1 MWMPTQVDL
10 TCKLPFPQADLQD
23 ITVLYTEEYKMSI
36 AIAIDGPAG
45 AGKSSLSKA
54 VAKELSFIYVDTG
67 ALYRTI
73 GLSAS
78 RKGLKKDDTQQII
91 NMLKDIEVSLAFND
105 EGTQIVLLN
114 GEDVSS
120 LIRTPEASMFASSV
134 SAIPE
139 VRAFLLDL
147 QRSMAEKDNV
157 IMDGRDIGT
166 VVLPNAKIKIF
177 LTASP
182 ETRAMRRYKEN
193 MEKGIDCNYE
203 DVLKDVNERDY
214 ADSHRAIAP
223 LKPAEDSILVDT
235 SEYDFEGSKNL
246 LLKVIKENM

>member
-1 MWMPTQVDL
+1 
-10 TCKLPFPQADLQD
+10 
-23 ITVLYTEEYKMSI
+23 MSI

-45 AGKSSLSKA
+45 AGKSSLSKE

-73 GLSAS
+73 GLAAS
-78 RKGLKKDDTQQII
+78 RKGLKKEDKAEII
-91 NMLKDIEVSLAFND
+91 SMLHDIDVKLSFND

-120 LIRTPEASMFASSV
+120 FIRTPEASMFASAV

-147 QRSMAEKDNV
+147 QRNMAKSDNV

-166 VVLPNAKIKIF
+166 VVLPDAKIKIF

-182 ETRAMRRYKEN
+182 EKRAMRRHKEN
-193 MEKGIDCNYE
+193 IEKGIDSTYE
-203 DVLKDVNERDY
+203 EVLKDVNQRDY
-214 ADSHRAIAP
+214 QDSHREIAP
-223 LKPAEDSILVDT
+223 LKPAEDSVLVDT
-235 SEYDFEGSKNL
+235 SDYDFEGSKEL
-246 LLKVIKENM
+246 LLKVIKERM